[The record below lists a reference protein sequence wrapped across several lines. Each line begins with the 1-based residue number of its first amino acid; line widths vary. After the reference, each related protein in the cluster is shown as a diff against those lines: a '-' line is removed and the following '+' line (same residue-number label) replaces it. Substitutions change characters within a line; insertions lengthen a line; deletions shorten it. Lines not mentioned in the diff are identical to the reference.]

1 MESQNPTHIDF
12 TTRGRN
18 FTAILEPDLEDG
30 GYVVTCKEIS
40 AAISQGDTID
50 EAIENIADAVQL
62 CLDYHD
68 ESASPTAV
76 AL

>member
-1 MESQNPTHIDF
+1 MGFQDPTFVTF

-30 GYVVTCKEIS
+30 GYVVRCKEIS

-50 EAIENIADAVQL
+50 EAIENIADAVEL

-68 ESASPTAV
+68 ESASPKAV